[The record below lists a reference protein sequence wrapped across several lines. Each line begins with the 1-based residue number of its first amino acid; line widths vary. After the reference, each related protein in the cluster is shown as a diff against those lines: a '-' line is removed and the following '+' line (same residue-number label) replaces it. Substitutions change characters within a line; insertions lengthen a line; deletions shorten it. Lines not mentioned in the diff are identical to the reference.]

1 MERIMKYY
9 VRLIYIGKELK
20 IQIAYLTFRDK
31 TKWCKRTALKHA
43 KEFIAKNPDYTYK
56 LEMEN

>member
-1 MERIMKYY
+1 MKYY
-9 VRLIYIGKELK
+9 VRLICNKEPNMGESC
-20 IQIAYLTFRDK
+20 YLTFRDK

-43 KEFIAKNPDYTYK
+43 KEFIAKNPDYTYQ